1 VRFAELLEKPFVGL
15 PADAG
20 LSRYLAVQ
28 ASRCGRV
35 PHHRVRLGQFAA
47 IAQLVADGVGAAVM
61 PLSAA
66 RRWRVAPAVVVPL
79 ADAWSRR
86 RLLLCATPQA
96 MELAGVQ
103 ALLATLRAP

>member
-1 VRFAELLEKPFVGL
+1 VGL

-66 RRWRVAPAVVVPL
+66 QRWRVAPAVVVPL